1 MVTHEISS
9 LRSRTPHIPSNLSTE
24 EIRALD
30 EIQHN
35 NEIVCKPSDK
45 GGNIVL
51 MDKSYYKAMVMR
63 LLNDKDTYRKLDH
76 NPLQEFNQN
85 LLDSSSCSPFLFVQS
100 SPLRA
105 VQSSTC
111 SPVLYVQSSPL
122 RAVQS
127 STCSPVL
134 YVHFNSSVSTIV
146 KSLDVIKITD
156 QSTIVCKGRD
166 LIVEMERLLYLWI
179 KEKQMRGDTVPGHF
193 ICERAKCIFEEL
205 KHLERAKVG
214 LNVSSKGV
222 RSVLEENAKA
232 NIYHQHGHKPMKD
245 RLTLLVGANAS
256 GDFKLKPML
265 VYHSDTPRVFKQKKI
280 IKANLGVFWRCNKK
294 AWVTRHVFNEWAIEV
309 FCPSVKAYLERNRLP
324 LKAIL
329 LLDNAPGHDP
339 ALAESLEAQFSF
351 ITVKFL
357 PPNTTPLLQPMDQQV
372 ISNFKKLYTKKMFT
386 KCSDAT
392 EADKNLTIKEFWKT
406 QFTIL
411 DCVRLIV
418 SAWNDVSIRVLNSA
432 WKPLWPSVVHKADVS
447 VAQEDSIETEIV
459 TLGQAMGLEVDE
471 DDVEEMI
478 QDHEVE
484 LTTEELIELENSTEH
499 VSGEE
504 DHCEDDHVVTV
515 QELKD
520 LFSSWEVVKSVVR
533 KQPDIALTELKTCDY
548 EDKVLSYFKNLK
560 KKQQRQT
567 TLDFFFKRP
576 RKDPDSASNTR
587 RTGTNPDDASIL
599 PDVTIQLL

>member
-1 MVTHEISS
+1 
-9 LRSRTPHIPSNLSTE
+9 
-24 EIRALD
+24 
-30 EIQHN
+30 
-35 NEIVCKPSDK
+35 
-45 GGNIVL
+45 
-51 MDKSYYKAMVMR
+51 
-63 LLNDKDTYRKLDH
+63 
-76 NPLQEFNQN
+76 
-85 LLDSSSCSPFLFVQS
+85 
-100 SPLRA
+100 
-105 VQSSTC
+105 
-111 SPVLYVQSSPL
+111 
-122 RAVQS
+122 
-127 STCSPVL
+127 
-134 YVHFNSSVSTIV
+134 
-146 KSLDVIKITD
+146 
-156 QSTIVCKGRD
+156 
-166 LIVEMERLLYLWI
+166 
-179 KEKQMRGDTVPGHF
+179 MRGDTVPGHF

-205 KHLERAKVG
+205 KAKAESSGDSASTNRYETFRA
-214 LNVSSKGV
+214 SKGWFERFKQRCEV
-222 RSVLEENAKA
+222 KSVIRHGEAASANHEAADSFKMEFQRLMEDEGYLPQQVFNCDETGLFWKKMPKRTFITREEAS
-232 NIYHQHGHKPMKD
+232 IPGHKPMKD
-245 RLTLLVGANAS
+245 QLTLLVGANAS

-280 IKANLGVFWRCNKK
+280 IKANLGVFWRCNKN

-324 LKAIL
+324 LKAML

-386 KCSDAT
+386 KCFEAT
-392 EADKNLTIKEFWKT
+392 EADKNLTLKEFWKT
-406 QFTIL
+406 QFTIF

-418 SAWNDVSIRVLNSA
+418 SAWNDVSIRVFNSA
-432 WKPLWPSVVHKADVS
+432 RKPLWPSVVQEADVS
-447 VAQEDSIETEIV
+447 FAQEDSIETEIV

-484 LTTEELIELENSTEH
+484 LTTEELIELEKSTEH
-499 VSGEE
+499 DSGEE
-504 DHCEDDHVVTV
+504 EHCEDDHVVTV

-520 LFSSWEVVKSVVR
+520 LFSSWEAVKSVVR
-533 KQPDIALTELKTCDY
+533 KHPDIALTELKTCDY

-560 KKQQRQT
+560 KKWQRQT
-567 TLDFFFKRP
+567 TLDSFFKRP

-587 RTGTNPDDASIL
+587 RSGTNPDDASIL